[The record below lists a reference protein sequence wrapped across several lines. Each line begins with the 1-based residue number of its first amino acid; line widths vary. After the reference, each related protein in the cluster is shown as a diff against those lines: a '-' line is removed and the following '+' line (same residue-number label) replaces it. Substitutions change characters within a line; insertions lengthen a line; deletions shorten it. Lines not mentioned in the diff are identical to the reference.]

1 MMKLFIKEKGVNM
14 DLDALPIIKRL
25 ELAVKIAKERKNKS
39 TLLKGEWVS
48 TDILETIIADY

>member
-25 ELAVKIAKERKNKS
+25 ELSVKIAKDRKNKRTRTAS
-39 TLLKGEWVS
+39 NGRDESRSL
-48 TDILETIIADY
+48 